1 VFTVV
6 YAVSDDCCLNV
17 RSEPSMNGKV
27 LTKLWMQDHGLGRG
41 VLLEKGK
48 QWSKV
53 SVDGIVGYVYTKYL
67 GQMSWMLGNGPKIVA
82 SKAAVI
88 YCEDNAEGT
97 LKPFYTIPKGTI
109 IADTFFE
116 HSFDGVEY
124 YELRTGHDYL
134 FVKKTDVIV
143 K

>member
-1 VFTVV
+1 
-6 YAVSDDCCLNV
+6 
-17 RSEPSMNGKV
+17 M
-27 LTKLWMQDHGLGRG
+27 
-41 VLLEKGK
+41 EKGK

-67 GQMSWMLGNGPKIVA
+67 GQTTWMLGIGPKLVA
-82 SKAAVI
+82 SKDAVI
-88 YCEDNAEGT
+88 YCEDNYEGN
-97 LKPFYTIPKGTI
+97 LKPFYTVEKGTI

-116 HSFDGVEY
+116 HSFNGVEY

-134 FVKKTDVIV
+134 FVKKTDVIT

>member
-1 VFTVV
+1 
-6 YAVSDDCCLNV
+6 
-17 RSEPSMNGKV
+17 
-27 LTKLWMQDHGLGRG
+27 
-41 VLLEKGK
+41 
-48 QWSKV
+48 
-53 SVDGIVGYVYTKYL
+53 
-67 GQMSWMLGNGPKIVA
+67 MSWMLGNGPKIVA

-88 YCEDNAEGT
+88 YCEDNAEAT

>member
-6 YAVSDDCCLNV
+6 YAVSDDGYLNV
-17 RSEPSMNGKV
+17 RSEPSMKGTV

-48 QWSKV
+48 QWSMV
-53 SVDGIVGYVYTKYL
+53 SVDGIVGWVYTKYL
-67 GQMSWMLGNGPKIVA
+67 GQMTWMNGSGPKMIA
-82 SKAAVI
+82 NKDAVI
-88 YCEDNAEGT
+88 YCEDNADGG
-97 LKPFYTIPKGTI
+97 LKPFYTVSKGTV

-116 HSFDGVEY
+116 HDEY

-134 FVKKTDVIV
+134 FVKKTDVVI

>member
-1 VFTVV
+1 
-6 YAVSDDCCLNV
+6 
-17 RSEPSMNGKV
+17 MNGKV
-27 LTKLWMQDHGLGRG
+27 LTKLWMEDHGLGRG

-67 GQMSWMLGNGPKIVA
+67 GQTSWMLGSGPKIVA
-82 SKAAVI
+82 NKAAVL
-88 YCEDNAEGT
+88 YYEDNYEGA
-97 LKPFYTIPKGTI
+97 LRPFYTVEKGTI
-109 IADTFFE
+109 IADTYFE
-116 HSFDGVEY
+116 HSFNGVEY

-134 FVKKTDVIV
+134 FVKKTDVVV